1 LIGGKGIDN
10 LTGGSGS
17 DTFLFSKG
25 DTGQAAGKF
34 DIITDFAKGTTGTGD
49 LIDYSNALVIGGG
62 ATSAASTEASINQSI
77 GIASFAAGSG
87 TTISDALN
95 DIASNFTRATD
106 TVGEFAFFKINNSGN
121 YHLFISDGVK
131 GVGAN
136 DIVVQ
141 LTGISDISSI
151 DVAGGNLTLLG

>member
-1 LIGGKGIDN
+1 M
-10 LTGGSGS
+10 
-17 DTFLFSKG
+17 
-25 DTGQAAGKF
+25 
-34 DIITDFAKGTTGTGD
+34 
-49 LIDYSNALVIGGG
+49 VIGGG
-62 ATSAASTEASINQSI
+62 ATSATSTEASINLSI

-95 DIASNFTRATD
+95 DIASNFTKATD
-106 TVGEFAFFKINNSGN
+106 TAGEFAFFKINNSGN
-121 YHLFISDGVK
+121 YFLFISDGVK

-151 DVAGGNLTLLG
+151 DLAGGNLTLLG